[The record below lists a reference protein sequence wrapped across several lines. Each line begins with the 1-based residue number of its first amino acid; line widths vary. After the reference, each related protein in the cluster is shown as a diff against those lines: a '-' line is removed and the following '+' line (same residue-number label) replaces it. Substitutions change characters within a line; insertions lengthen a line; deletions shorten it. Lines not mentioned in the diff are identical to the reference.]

1 MSPDKKL
8 NPTSNRAL
16 NAIANLL
23 GEVLDGLTIVE
34 LFAGSGRVGKRL
46 LKEGAKTAVCV
57 DSNPAEGHAE
67 DDSMVW
73 IKMDALQFLEEERV
87 RNVGLVYSA
96 PPPGEDYNRRVLEL
110 LPQLESIENNC
121 LVILE
126 EPTWD
131 HTPLQ
136 NYPRYA
142 LIEDYEF
149 GTTRIAVTQ
158 LIKQPPE

>member
-8 NPTSNRAL
+8 NPTSDRAL
-16 NAIANLL
+16 NAIASLL
-23 GEVLDGLTIVE
+23 KEVLDGLTIVE

-46 LKEGAKTAVCV
+46 LKEGAKTAVCI
-57 DSNPAEGHAE
+57 DSSPPEEHAKGE
-67 DDSMVW
+67 SMVW

-87 RNVGLVYSA
+87 RNIGLVYSA

-110 LPQLESIENNC
+110 LPRLENIENNC

-136 NYPRYA
+136 NYPSYS
-142 LIEDYEF
+142 LIENYEF

-158 LIKQPPE
+158 LIKEPPE